1 MDTRGQGGTLHA
13 NRSRERISSRIF
25 DDHVVQEAQARQ
37 AGLYLLRF
45 EHPFKLEKLHG
56 IARADSESVYPAPS
70 SPGETPGYLTGHNF
84 RESGVTPID
93 QSGKSWRFEVRIHS
107 GDFTKMKI
115 VTRPGLTNL

>member
-1 MDTRGQGGTLHA
+1 MLIECGYARAGRHA
-13 NRSRERISSRIF
+13 SREPLQGTDLIPHL

-70 SPGETPGYLTGHNF
+70 SPG
-84 RESGVTPID
+84 
-93 QSGKSWRFEVRIHS
+93 
-107 GDFTKMKI
+107 
-115 VTRPGLTNL
+115 